1 MVNPIPYTLCLIP
14 YGPGDRRLI
23 IQKTCKDQNVA
34 DLTPVQLV
42 RNQEKRQQFTSGSSF
57 LKLGIVLLF
66 VLVPFLFPSFKTI
79 DLAIKIVIFASL
91 VASFDIMLGYTG
103 ILSFGH
109 GMFFGIGAYCVAFLL
124 EKYGSPTY
132 FNLFLGLLLAAVVAV
147 VLALLISFISLRV
160 KAIFFAMVTLALAE
174 LAIVLANKLSH
185 FSGGEDGISF
195 FMPGIFSVAF
205 NLGEFMGIDISGRLI
220 TYYFILFSCLAL
232 FLMMLRFTHSP
243 LGRVLQAIRDNEQRA
258 VALGYKTFIFQTI
271 SITFGCVLATLIGGL
286 YAMWVG
292 YVNPESSLE
301 VMAIMLNVLLM
312 VIIGGMGTLY
322 GGFVGAAFLLIT
334 QTFLPDLQSIA
345 QELLPQATFLHSV
358 LERWLL
364 LFGILFILVVIFFP
378 KGVIGSMRD
387 YADRRK

>member
-1 MVNPIPYTLCLIP
+1 M
-14 YGPGDRRLI
+14 
-23 IQKTCKDQNVA
+23 A

>member
-1 MVNPIPYTLCLIP
+1 MV
-14 YGPGDRRLI
+14 
-23 IQKTCKDQNVA
+23 DQ
-34 DLTPVQLV
+34 TPVQIF
-42 RNQEKRQQFTSGSSF
+42 RNQEKRRQYRSGNFYLRMGLLALF
-57 LKLGIVLLF
+57 LV
-66 VLVPFLFPSFKTI
+66 VPFLFPSFKTV
-79 DLAIKIVIFASL
+79 DLAMKIIIFASL

-109 GMFFGIGAYCVAFLL
+109 GMFFGVGAYCVAFLL

-132 FNLFLGLLLAAVVAV
+132 INLILGLLLSAAVAV

-185 FSGGEDGISF
+185 FTGGEDGISIS
-195 FMPGIFSVAF
+195 MPGIFSVAF
-205 NLGEFMGIDISGRLI
+205 NMGEFMGVDINGRMI
-220 TYYFILFSCLAL
+220 TYYLILFTCLAL

-271 SITFGCVLATLIGGL
+271 SITFGCLFATLIGGL

-322 GGFVGAAFLLIT
+322 GGIVGAAFLLIT
-334 QTFLPDLQSIA
+334 QTFLPDLEDLA
-345 QELLPQATFLHSV
+345 RAFFPQATLLHNV

-378 KGVIGSMRD
+378 KGVIGSINE
-387 YADRRK
+387 YFARRKQAISW

>member
-1 MVNPIPYTLCLIP
+1 MTE
-14 YGPGDRRLI
+14 
-23 IQKTCKDQNVA
+23 Q
-34 DLTPVQLV
+34 TPVQIF
-42 RNQEKRQQFTSGSSF
+42 RSDEKRKQYSSGSFF
-57 LKLGIVLLF
+57 LRIAILLLF
-66 VLVPFLFPSFKTI
+66 LLVPFLFPSFKTI
-79 DLAIKIVIFASL
+79 DLAIKIAIFATL

-124 EKYGSPTY
+124 GKYGCPSY
-132 FNLFLGLLLAAVVAV
+132 ANLILGLLMATVVATI
-147 VLALLISFISLRV
+147 LALLISFISLRV

-174 LAIVLANKLSH
+174 LALVLANKLSG
-185 FSGGEDGISF
+185 FTGGEDGISISL
-195 FMPGIFSVAF
+195 PGVFSVAF
-205 NLGEFMGIDISGRLI
+205 NLGEFMGLDVTGRIL
-220 TYYFILFSCLAL
+220 TYYFILFICLAL
-232 FLMMLRFTHSP
+232 FLMMIRFTHSP

-322 GGFVGAAFLLIT
+322 GGIVGAAFLLTT
-334 QTFLPDLQSIA
+334 QTFLPDLQKLAKDI
-345 QELLPQATFLHSV
+345 LPQATLLHNV
-358 LERWLL
+358 FERWLL

-378 KGVIGSMRD
+378 KGVIGSVKEYIAKGKRTD
-387 YADRRK
+387 LTSP

>member
-1 MVNPIPYTLCLIP
+1 ML
-14 YGPGDRRLI
+14 R
-23 IQKTCKDQNVA
+23 Q
-34 DLTPVQLV
+34 TPVQIV
-42 RNQEKRQQFTSGSSF
+42 REQEKRRRFTRGSSF
-57 LKLGIVLLF
+57 LKLGVLILF
-66 VLVPFLFPSFKTI
+66 LLVPFLIPSYKTV

-132 FNLFLGLLLAAVVAV
+132 LNLILGLLLAAVVAV
-147 VLALLISFISLRV
+147 ILALIISFISLRV

-174 LAIVLANKLSH
+174 LTIVLANKLSH
-185 FSGGEDGISF
+185 FTGGEDGISIS
-195 FMPGIFSVAF
+195 MPGIFSVAF
-205 NLGEFMGIDISGRLI
+205 NMGEFMGIDITGRVI
-220 TYYFILFSCLAL
+220 TYYLILFTCLAF
-232 FLMMLRFTHSP
+232 FLMMLRFIHSP

-271 SITFGCVLATLIGGL
+271 SITFGCLLATLIGGL

-301 VMAIMLNVLLM
+301 VMAIMFNVLLM
-312 VIIGGMGTLY
+312 VVIGGMGTLY
-322 GGFVGAAFLLIT
+322 GGIVGAAFLLIT
-334 QTFLPDLQSIA
+334 QTFLPDLQHLA
-345 QELLPQATFLHSV
+345 QNLLPGATLLHNM

-378 KGVIGSMRD
+378 KGVIGSVRD
-387 YADRRK
+387 IISRRKELCHEEITSS

>member
-1 MVNPIPYTLCLIP
+1 MSEP
-14 YGPGDRRLI
+14 
-23 IQKTCKDQNVA
+23 
-34 DLTPVQLV
+34 TPVQIFRL
-42 RNQEKRQQFTSGSSF
+42 QEKRQKFTRGSFWLQIGLLGLF
-57 LKLGIVLLF
+57 LV
-66 VLVPFLFPSFKTI
+66 VPFLFPSFKTV
-79 DLAIKIVIFASL
+79 DLAMKIIIFASL

-109 GMFFGIGAYCVAFLL
+109 GMFFGLGAYCVAFLL

-132 FNLFLGLLLAAVVAV
+132 LNLILALLLAAAVAA
-147 VLALLISFISLRV
+147 VLAMLISFISLRV

-185 FSGGEDGISF
+185 FTGGEDGISIS
-195 FMPGIFSVAF
+195 MPGVFSVAF
-205 NLGEFMGIDISGRLI
+205 NLGKFMGIDITGRVI
-220 TYYFILFSCLAL
+220 TYYLILFTCLAL
-232 FLMMLRFTHSP
+232 FMMMLRFTNSP

-271 SITFGCVLATLIGGL
+271 SIVFGCLLATLIGGL

-322 GGFVGAAFLLIT
+322 GGIVGAAFLLIT
-334 QTFLPDLQSIA
+334 QTFLPDLQHLA
-345 QELLPQATFLHSV
+345 RDLLPQAAMLHNV

-364 LFGILFILVVIFFP
+364 LFGVLFILVVIFFP
-378 KGVIGSMRD
+378 KGVIGSVREHL
-387 YADRRK
+387 ANRKAAGTQFTSH

>member
-1 MVNPIPYTLCLIP
+1 M
-14 YGPGDRRLI
+14 
-23 IQKTCKDQNVA
+23 KA
-34 DLTPVQLV
+34 LTPVQNV
-42 RNQEKRQQFTSGSSF
+42 RSQERRQQFTSGSSF
-57 LKLGIVLLF
+57 LKLGVFILF
-66 VLVPFLFPSFKTI
+66 ILVPFLFPSYKTV

-109 GMFFGIGAYCVAFLL
+109 GMFFGLGAYCVAFLL

-132 FNLFLGLLLAAVVAV
+132 LNLFFGLLLAAVVAI

-185 FSGGEDGISF
+185 FSGGEDGISIM
-195 FMPGIFSVAF
+195 MPGIFSVAY
-205 NLGEFMGIDISGRLI
+205 NIEILGIEITGRLI
-220 TYYFILFSCLAL
+220 TYYFILFFCLIL
-232 FLMMLRFTHSP
+232 FLIMLRFTKSP

-322 GGFVGAAFLLIT
+322 GGIVGASFLLIT
-334 QTFLPDLQSIA
+334 QTFLPDFQNLA
-345 QELLPQATFLHSV
+345 QKLLPQATLLHNI

-364 LFGILFILVVIFFP
+364 LFGVLFILVVIFFP
-378 KGVIGSMRD
+378 KGVIGSVQD
-387 YADRRK
+387 YLLQKKQTTQA

>member
-1 MVNPIPYTLCLIP
+1 MSE
-14 YGPGDRRLI
+14 
-23 IQKTCKDQNVA
+23 Q
-34 DLTPVQLV
+34 TPVQ
-42 RNQEKRQQFTSGSSF
+42 RFRHQEKRQRFRSVSF
-57 LKLGIVLLF
+57 YLRIGLVALF
-66 VLVPFLFPSFKTI
+66 VLVPFIFPSFKTV
-79 DLAIKIVIFASL
+79 DLAMKIVIFASL

-132 FNLFLGLLLAAVVAV
+132 LNLVLGLMLGAAVAA

-160 KAIFFAMVTLALAE
+160 KTIFFAMVTLALAE

-185 FSGGEDGISF
+185 FTGGEDGISLS
-195 FMPGIFSVAF
+195 MPGVFSVAF
-205 NLGEFMGIDISGRLI
+205 NLGKFMGIDINGRVI
-220 TYYFILFSCLAL
+220 TYYLILFTCLAM
-232 FLMMLRFTHSP
+232 FMMMLRFTHSP

-258 VALGYKTFIFQTI
+258 VALGYKTFLFQTI
-271 SITFGCVLATLIGGL
+271 SITFGCLLATLIGGL

-322 GGFVGAAFLLIT
+322 GGIVGAAFLLTT
-334 QTFLPDLQSIA
+334 QTFLPDLQHLA
-345 QELLPQATFLHSV
+345 KDLLPRATLLHDM

-364 LFGILFILVVIFFP
+364 LFGVLFVLVVIFFP

-387 YADRRK
+387 YLSSRKAPAN

>member
-1 MVNPIPYTLCLIP
+1 M
-14 YGPGDRRLI
+14 
-23 IQKTCKDQNVA
+23 QDQ
-34 DLTPVQLV
+34 TPVQIF
-42 RNQEKRQQFTSGSSF
+42 RNQEKRRRYGSGSFYLRLGLLALF
-57 LKLGIVLLF
+57 L
-66 VLVPFLFPSFKTI
+66 LVPFLFPSFKTV
-79 DLAIKIVIFASL
+79 DLAMKIVIFASL

-109 GMFFGIGAYCVAFLL
+109 GMFFGIGAYCVAFAL

-132 FNLFLGLLLAAVVAV
+132 LNLILGLLLAAAVAAL
-147 VLALLISFISLRV
+147 LALLISFISLRV

-185 FSGGEDGISF
+185 FTGGEDGISIS
-195 FMPGIFSVAF
+195 MPGIFSVGF
-205 NLGEFMGIDISGRLI
+205 NMGEFMGIDFTGRVI
-220 TYYFILFSCLAL
+220 TYYLILFICLAL
-232 FLMMLRFTHSP
+232 FMMMLRFIHSP

-258 VALGYKTFIFQTI
+258 VALGYKTFIFQAI
-271 SITFGCVLATLIGGL
+271 SITFGCLLATLIGGL

-322 GGFVGAAFLLIT
+322 GGIVGAAFLLIT
-334 QTFLPDLQSIA
+334 QTFLPDLQSVA
-345 QELLPQATFLHSV
+345 KDFLPQATLLHNV

-378 KGVIGSMRD
+378 KGVIGSVND
-387 YADRRK
+387 YIAKRKQAFSKSP

>member
-1 MVNPIPYTLCLIP
+1 MT
-14 YGPGDRRLI
+14 D
-23 IQKTCKDQNVA
+23 K
-34 DLTPVQLV
+34 TPVQLD
-42 RNQEKRQQFTSGSSF
+42 RDEQRKKRFTSGRFYLRIGVLALF
-57 LKLGIVLLF
+57 L
-66 VLVPFLFPSFKTI
+66 LVPVLFPSFKTV
-79 DLAIKIVIFASL
+79 DLAIKIAIFATL

-109 GMFFGIGAYCVAFLL
+109 GMFFGIGAYCMAFMLG
-124 EKYGSPTY
+124 KYGSPSY
-132 FNLFLGLLLAAVVAV
+132 ANLILGLFLAMVVATI
-147 VLALLISFISLRV
+147 LALVISFISLRV

-174 LAIVLANKLSH
+174 LALVLANKLSG
-185 FSGGEDGISF
+185 FTGGEDGISISL
-195 FMPGIFSVAF
+195 PGVFSVAF
-205 NLGEFMGIDISGRLI
+205 NLQDYIGLDISGRIL
-220 TYYFILFSCLAL
+220 TYYFILLVCLVL
-232 FLMMLRFTHSP
+232 FLLMLRFTHSP

-322 GGFVGAAFLLIT
+322 GGIVGAGFLLIT
-334 QTFLPDLQSIA
+334 QTFLPDLQHLA
-345 QELLPQATFLHSV
+345 KDLLPQATLLHNV

-364 LFGILFILVVIFFP
+364 LFGTLFILVVIFFP
-378 KGVIGSMRD
+378 KGVIGSINETI
-387 YADRRK
+387 ARRKRSGLEGAAT